1 MAIPGESD
9 LASAPDMRVLMNDAH
24 AHDPSGD
31 ATGLPDVG
39 TGAPSWTEDGISPE
53 SAQLVSSNAIN
64 AWPSHLPPLPSQSA
78 GADLPIAN
86 ISRIMKRAL
95 PDNGKIA
102 KNAKECMQECVS
114 ELISFITSEASD
126 RCGSEKRKTINGDDI
141 LYSLRVLGF
150 DNYEQVLKV
159 YLSRYRQAQEENPR
173 QRRRRSTKRRAST
186 ADGLGPE
193 GDTGTQT
200 GSQAGDDVDDDA
212 DDIESDEDPQDG
224 E

>member
-1 MAIPGESD
+1 M
-9 LASAPDMRVLMNDAH
+9 
-24 AHDPSGD
+24 
-31 ATGLPDVG
+31 
-39 TGAPSWTEDGISPE
+39 
-53 SAQLVSSNAIN
+53 
-64 AWPSHLPPLPSQSA
+64 

-114 ELISFITSEASD
+114 ELISFVTSEASD

-173 QRRRRSTKRRAST
+173 QRRRRAMKRRSSPASLHESLV
-186 ADGLGPE
+186 GE
-193 GDTGTQT
+193 GEFPTPHDEDAQE
-200 GSQAGDDVDDDA
+200 DDD
-212 DDIESDEDPQDG
+212 EDAVSEDAG
-224 E
+224 ENE